1 MTIIKWIKLKNI
13 CEEMSGKTIHLHSS
27 TDMPDDHIAGCEFT
41 LQNADI
47 ILNMRHTK
55 SEEMV
60 IRSIAHELNHI
71 IKGTKEHGSEFDME
85 CIRIEERIKKEYFK
99 K

>member
-1 MTIIKWIKLKNI
+1 MTSIKWIKLKNI
-13 CEEMSGKTIHLHSS
+13 CEGMSGKIIHLHSS

-41 LQNADI
+41 NEVADI

-60 IRSIAHELNHI
+60 IKGVAHELNHV
-71 IKGTKEHGSEFDME
+71 IKGTKEHGSEFDIE
-85 CIRIEERIKKEYFK
+85 RDRIEERIKEEYFK